1 MSLLEMDL
9 VFFFFKHKTAY
20 EMRISDW
27 SSVVCSSDLASA
39 EANQNVA
46 EGATVTGTLDF
57 VEGADGASVTAIN
70 GTALV
75 FGMDGFSQTIDIG
88 DGMIKVKADG
98 SYSFTADAAVSG
110 TGSARPE
117 ERRVGKEC
125 VSTWSSRWSPAQ

>member
-1 MSLLEMDL
+1 
-9 VFFFFKHKTAY
+9 
-20 EMRISDW
+20 MRISDW
-27 SSVVCSSDLASA
+27 SSDVCSSDL
-39 EANQNVA
+39 QNVA

-98 SYSFTADAAVSG
+98 SYSFTADAAVPG
-110 TGSARPE
+110 TGSASAT
-117 ERRVGKEC
+117 
-125 VSTWSSRWSPAQ
+125 STVTDGDNDTATAPIAFTDRKSVV